1 MKMIEGFFSRAKAKR
16 ELIIFSAYPT
26 YLLRIFEGSTAKN
39 VLPASVA
46 QALAKKVFPVPGG
59 P

>member
-1 MKMIEGFFSRAKAKR
+1 MKMIDGFFSLARVKS
-16 ELIIFSAYPT
+16 ELIIFSLSPT
-26 YLLRIFEGSTAKN
+26 NLLSILEGSIEKN
-39 VLPASVA
+39 VLSASVA